1 MTEQIG
7 NALFWAAIIGAAV
20 VWIWCELVPTLRR
33 EDPGPARAG
42 SALVPDLPPVPAL
55 PEPMSSS
62 ALLPEETGPILT
74 PPELPGDKTE
84 PMWIATYVSG
94 GRDAEPM
101 RK

>member
-55 PEPMSSS
+55 PEPMSAS
-62 ALLPEETGPILT
+62 ALLPEETGRSSPR
-74 PPELPGDKTE
+74 PSSP
-84 PMWIATYVSG
+84 ATRPNLCGS
-94 GRDAEPM
+94 RRTSAADAT
-101 RK
+101 RNR